1 VTNWFDGASYDPL
14 ASRYIERLQR
24 VTKLQQIVSGE
35 RFSERNAF
43 KPKLIIEHK
52 RFVLHE
58 LERRPLFSLEAIS
71 NLSEGFVHKSRVPD
85 ACTCRLDLVRY
96 KFPGFSN
103 DAVKT
108 HGEAGYAERL
118 AHIVLFEGKLT
129 LPRVEQLEHRGGRIF
144 GNGNRIGGVPK
155 RVFSV
160 LIRLHG
166 DPHYTTRLLC
176 YGIAMLIC
184 VGGIPGS
191 GRKDFA
197 RQLAARLGF
206 YTFDLES
213 NMRTGLMRHAHYR
226 AGNTETLSDEI
237 RARMVRQAVRNFE
250 HLSETFR
257 NVMLDEPLHR
267 AQTRAL
273 LFEAGAKYFSSVQMV
288 WVEETEATQAER
300 VLRIQ
305 EKNPRL
311 SDETARSIIETMERD
326 FEPFE
331 TPPILAQNVVGNQRA
346 LEETVRALG
355 FT

>member
-1 VTNWFDGASYDPL
+1 
-14 ASRYIERLQR
+14 
-24 VTKLQQIVSGE
+24 
-35 RFSERNAF
+35 
-43 KPKLIIEHK
+43 
-52 RFVLHE
+52 
-58 LERRPLFSLEAIS
+58 
-71 NLSEGFVHKSRVPD
+71 
-85 ACTCRLDLVRY
+85 
-96 KFPGFSN
+96 
-103 DAVKT
+103 
-108 HGEAGYAERL
+108 
-118 AHIVLFEGKLT
+118 
-129 LPRVEQLEHRGGRIF
+129 
-144 GNGNRIGGVPK
+144 
-155 RVFSV
+155 
-160 LIRLHG
+160 
-166 DPHYTTRLLC
+166 
-176 YGIAMLIC
+176 MLIC